1 MGFPRQEYWSGL
13 PFVSSG
19 DLPKPGIEHM
29 SPARQ
34 VDSLPLTEPVKNLP
48 AMQDTWVQSLAQ
60 KDALEKGMATHSN
73 ILREGNGN
81 PL

>member
-1 MGFPRQEYWSGL
+1 MGFPKQEYWSGL

-34 VDSLPLTEPVKNLP
+34 VDSLPLSHLESPTIEYYSTIKKNEITP
-48 AMQDTWVQSLAQ
+48 FAATWMNQ
-60 KDALEKGMATHSN
+60 EII
-73 ILREGNGN
+73 ILSKISQ
-81 PL
+81 